1 MRLAATSSAAVDLA
15 ELEVEV
21 VEAVDHTASAY
32 SHFHPDLA
40 LLAAAHDTALA
51 YTSSDQATMTTKLR
65 SH

>member
-15 ELEVEV
+15 ELEVEA

-32 SHFHPDLA
+32 SHFHPDLT

-51 YTSSDQATMTTKLR
+51 YTSSD
-65 SH
+65 